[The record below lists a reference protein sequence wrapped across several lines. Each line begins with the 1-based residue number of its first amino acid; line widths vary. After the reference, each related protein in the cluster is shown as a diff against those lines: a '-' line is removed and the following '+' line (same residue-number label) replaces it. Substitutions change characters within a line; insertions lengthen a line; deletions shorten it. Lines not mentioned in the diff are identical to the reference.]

1 MLLETI
7 AKVSHWY
14 VAKQAKS
21 STLVRCIHERLNLLL
36 LYLVIK
42 NERSM
47 I

>member
-14 VAKQAKS
+14 VAKL